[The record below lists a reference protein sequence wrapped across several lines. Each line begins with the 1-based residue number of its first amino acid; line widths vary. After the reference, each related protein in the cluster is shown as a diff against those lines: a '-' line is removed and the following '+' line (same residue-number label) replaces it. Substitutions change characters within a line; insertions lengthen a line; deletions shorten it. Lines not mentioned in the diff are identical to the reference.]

1 MTVTLAQIGPGFF
14 GLIGSGIG
22 AILLYA
28 LLGLLLI
35 LIGFWAVDITTPGP
49 LNRMVRAGN
58 PGSVIVT
65 ASGMVGMAFVIVT
78 AISVSSGT
86 LLEGLLQTLI
96 FGLVG
101 IIAQVLA
108 VRVIEWVT
116 GIDVGATLKS
126 QTLLP
131 QAFVIAAAQLAIGTV
146 VAVAII

>member
-1 MTVTLAQIGPGFF
+1 MDLTTIGPAFF
-14 GLIGSGIG
+14 GVIGAGVG

-35 LIGFWAVDITTPGP
+35 LIGFWAVDLTTPGP

-58 PGSVIVT
+58 PGSVLVT
-65 ASGMVGMAFVIVT
+65 ASGMLGMALVIIT

-101 IIAQVLA
+101 IITQVIA
-108 VRVIEWVT
+108 VRILEWVT
-116 GIDVGATLKS
+116 GIDVGAVLTS
-126 QTLLP
+126 ERLLP
-131 QAFVIAAAQLAIGTV
+131 QAWVIAAAQIAIGTV

>member
-1 MTVTLAQIGPGFF
+1 MDLTVIGPGFF
-14 GLIGSGIG
+14 GLIGAGIG

-49 LNRMVRAGN
+49 LNNMVRSGN
-58 PGSVIVT
+58 PGSVVVT
-65 ASGMVGMAFVIVT
+65 ASGLLGMAFVIVT
-78 AISVSSGT
+78 AISVASGS

-101 IIAQVLA
+101 IIAQVAA
-108 VRVIEWVT
+108 VRILEWVT
-116 GIDVGATLKS
+116 GIDVGAVLKS
-126 QTLLP
+126 ESMLP
-131 QAFVIAAAQLAIGTV
+131 QAWVIAAAQIAIGAV

>member
-1 MTVTLAQIGPGFF
+1 MDQTVIGPGFF
-14 GLIGSGIG
+14 GLIGTGIG

-35 LIGFWAVDITTPGP
+35 LIGFWAVDVTTPGP
-49 LNRMVRAGN
+49 LNRMVRTGN
-58 PGSVIVT
+58 PGSVLVT
-65 ASGMVGMAFVIVT
+65 ASGMLGMAFVIVT

-101 IIAQVLA
+101 IVAQVVA
-108 VRVIEWVT
+108 VRILEWVT
-116 GIDVGATLKS
+116 GIDVGAVLKAE
-126 QTLLP
+126 TLLP
-131 QAFVIAAAQLAIGTV
+131 QAWVIAAAQIAIGTV

>member
-1 MTVTLAQIGPGFF
+1 MDQTVIGPGFF
-14 GLIGSGIG
+14 GLIGVGIG

-28 LLGLLLI
+28 LLGLLLL

-58 PGSVIVT
+58 PGSVLVT
-65 ASGMVGMAFVIVT
+65 ASGMLGMAFVIVT

-101 IIAQVLA
+101 IIAQVAA
-108 VRVIEWVT
+108 VRILEWVT
-116 GIDVGATLKS
+116 GIDVGAVLKS
-126 QTLLP
+126 ETLLP
-131 QAFVIAAAQLAIGTV
+131 QAWVVAAAQIAIGTV

>member
-1 MTVTLAQIGPGFF
+1 MDQTVIGPGFF
-14 GLIGSGIG
+14 GLIGTGVG

-58 PGSVIVT
+58 PGSVVVT
-65 ASGMVGMAFVIVT
+65 ASGMLGMALVIVT

-101 IIAQVLA
+101 IVAQVVA
-108 VRVIEWVT
+108 VRILEWVT
-116 GIDVGATLKS
+116 GIDVGAVLKAEN
-126 QTLLP
+126 LLP
-131 QAFVIAAAQLAIGTV
+131 QAWVVAAAQVAIGTV
-146 VAVAII
+146 VAVAIV